1 MKKICCLTAVSMA
14 VVVMALSAAPTVTFR
29 SDAPTIE
36 GQYIETRSCDV
47 FTAACFANSEVGL
60 LGEEAIMA
68 WSVTRC
74 SFNGV
79 ELKGLKV
86 VAIVKASATLGDT
99 EADPLPAKSVLLV
112 DKHANATKRD
122 ALIAF
127 AKEMGGDLLA
137 DVVKVESETINMHIC
152 ACSGD
157 GECGSLTAGDQVA
170 IKARC
175 LHGADNTCGNDGYYY
190 GPLTP
195 TVSAMPHF
203 TAHDK
208 FTGSGL
214 GVTWDDGGRR
224 GTFLGSFAR

>member
-1 MKKICCLTAVSMA
+1 MKKIGCFIAISMA
-14 VVVMALSAAPTVTFR
+14 VVVMALSAAPLETFR
-29 SDAPTIE
+29 SAAATIE

-60 LGEEAIMA
+60 TGKEAIMA
-68 WSVTRC
+68 WGVTRG

-79 ELKGLKV
+79 DLEGLKV

-99 EADPLPAKSVLLV
+99 AADPMPARSLLMV
-112 DKHANATKRD
+112 DKNANAAQHD

-137 DVVKVESETINMHIC
+137 DVVKVERETIDMHIG
-152 ACSGD
+152 ACGE

-175 LHGADNTCGNDGYYY
+175 LHGSDNTCGNDEYYY

-203 TAHDK
+203 TSHDK
-208 FTGSGL
+208 FTGKGL

-224 GTFLGSFAR
+224 GTFLGRFAR

>member
-1 MKKICCLTAVSMA
+1 MKKICCLVVVAVAA
-14 VVVMALSAAPTVTFR
+14 VVMTLSAAPVLTVQ
-29 SDAPTIE
+29 SEAPTIE

-68 WSVTRC
+68 WGVTGGG
-74 SFNGV
+74 FNGV
-79 ELKGLKV
+79 ELAGLKI

-99 EADPLPAKSVLLV
+99 EANPLPAKSILLV
-112 DKHANATKRD
+112 DKNANPAQRD

-137 DVVKVESETINMHIC
+137 DVVKVERETITMHIC
-152 ACSGD
+152 ACSG
-157 GECGSLTAGDQVA
+157 GECGALTAGDQVA

-208 FTGSGL
+208 FTGKGL